1 VTQHTPAEASSVK
14 TWRRK
19 AELEPFEVERW
30 AHATT
35 TGSVG
40 RKAVLQYLAA
50 RADERG
56 SCFPGQ
62 RLIGEATEQGERTV
76 RRHLADMTA
85 NGLLCHRSRSREDGR
100 GRSSDRYF
108 LHVDGECSREDCP
121 LLTTDNHPA
130 NLAGKSDDQPA
141 TGDDQPAT
149 GGRRG
154 NSQKNSQ
161 SLFGAE
167 QARPPEGSRT
177 SSTLRKPRAPD
188 PVWDA
193 MVDACGLAGT
203 SPTPGERG
211 KWNKAAKE
219 LRQADATPEEIRRRA
234 QTYRRRYP
242 QTTITPLA
250 LSNNWATLG
259 VESSEPSGVS
269 EAEFRARKA
278 APWL

>member
-1 VTQHTPAEASSVK
+1 VSQHTPAEAPPVK

-19 AELEPFEVERW
+19 DELEPFEVERW
-30 AHATT
+30 AHAAT

-108 LHVDGECSREDCP
+108 LHVNGECAREDCP
-121 LLTTDNHPA
+121 LLTTDDLPA
-130 NLAGKSDDQPA
+130 NLAGRTA
-141 TGDDQPAT
+141 TNRPTEDDQPAT

-154 NSQKNSQ
+154 NSQSLNSQ
-161 SLFGAE
+161 FSLVRDITDASGISFEAFWESYPRRHGKRVDKPKAE
-167 QARPPEGSRT
+167 NAWKRLSR
-177 SSTLRKPRAPD
+177 
-188 PVWDA
+188 
-193 MVDACGLAGT
+193 
-203 SPTPGERG
+203 GERD
-211 KWNKAAKE
+211 AAMTGVKHYAQACE
-219 LRQADATPEEIRRRA
+219 GGVTLAKDAHRWLRDRCWVDWQEPAETETTRRPSDVPADAVCIDGTWV
-234 QTYRRRYP
+234 Y
-242 QTTITPLA
+242 
-250 LSNNWATLG
+250 
-259 VESSEPSGVS
+259 
-269 EAEFRARKA
+269 
-278 APWL
+278 